1 MNIQRWIAR
10 REPNWKRLD
19 ALLKQVEKKGL
30 KSLQASEIRELA
42 SLYRSI
48 SADLARARTNNVG
61 NTLVQDLQRLTSRSY
76 SQIYQGSRR
85 QEWQGVVEFCR
96 WGFPA
101 TVQETFGYIAVATAI
116 FMVGAL
122 IAWWFAW
129 QDPVF
134 MSLVVPE
141 SLIETVRDRGELWM
155 GSIVGIEPLA
165 SSSIM
170 INNIRVSFAAVAGGI
185 TLGAYTVFILAYNGL
200 HIGAI
205 ATLVGQNKLAYPF
218 WAFVFPHG
226 SLELPAIFF
235 AGGAGLLIA
244 RAILFPGKYR
254 RIDALKFYGN
264 KAAQLVFGIVPMLII
279 AGTIEGFFSPSPAIP
294 DSLKYLV
301 GIGLFTLLVI
311 YCSRKR
317 EHQSL
322 NSLKK
327 ANTSF

>member
-1 MNIQRWIAR
+1 VNIQRWIAR

-42 SLYRSI
+42 SLYRSV
-48 SADLARARTNNVG
+48 SADLARAKTNQVG

-85 QEWQGVVEFCR
+85 QEWQAAVEFCR

-101 TVQETFGYIAVATAI
+101 LVQQTFGYIAVATGI
-116 FMVGAL
+116 FLLGAL
-122 IAWWFAW
+122 IAWWFSW

-134 MSLVVPE
+134 MSLIVPE
-141 SLIETVRDRGELWM
+141 SLIEKVRDRHELWM

-165 SSSIM
+165 SSGIM
-170 INNIRVSFAAVAGGI
+170 INNLKVSFAAVAGGI
-185 TLGAYTVFILAYNGL
+185 TAGVYTVFILAVNGL
-200 HIGAI
+200 SIGAI
-205 ATLVGQNKLAYPF
+205 ATLVGQNNLAYPF

-235 AGGAGLLIA
+235 AGGAGLLIG
-244 RAILFPGKYR
+244 RAILFPGKYTR
-254 RIDALKFYGN
+254 ADALKFYGSQ
-264 KAAQLVFGIVPMLII
+264 AAQLVFGIVPMLII
-279 AGTIEGFFSPSPAIP
+279 AGTIEGFFSPSPVVP
-294 DSLKYLV
+294 EPLKYLA

-317 EHQSL
+317 Y
-322 NSLKK
+322 
-327 ANTSF
+327 